1 MAAEADPELV
11 LSWTRVVMIIPF
23 ALMFLNPITITLA
36 MFMSVG
42 FAFVSFIPKL
52 IFSVLLEVR
61 VQPFWP
67 CWNEML
73 PPTQTNHHIPSHHHT
88 RTNIREQEQ
97 EQEQGQGED
106 GYGER
111 LYTYT

>member
-1 MAAEADPELV
+1 MEGEVGRRDVAAEADPELV

-36 MFMSVG
+36 MFISVG
-42 FAFVSFIPKL
+42 FAFVSFVPKL

-67 CWNEML
+67 CWNEVL
-73 PPTQTNHHIPSHHHT
+73 PPTNKPSHTITSSHQNKHT
-88 RTNIREQEQ
+88 EQ
-97 EQEQGQGED
+97 EQEQGQG
-106 GYGER
+106 
-111 LYTYT
+111 